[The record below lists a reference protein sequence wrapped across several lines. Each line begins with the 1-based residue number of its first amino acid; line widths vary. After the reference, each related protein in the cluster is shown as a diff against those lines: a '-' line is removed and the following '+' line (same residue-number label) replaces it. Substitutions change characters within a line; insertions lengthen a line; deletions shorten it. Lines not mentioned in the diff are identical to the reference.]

1 MPIPRLQTVRPFLLL
16 LAPLLLSACV
26 SNPPRMNPPEPFQA
40 QTELLE
46 SSGRKRLSGLWAD
59 ESFQLGA
66 YRVDKVKRGWT
77 SKDELGLGRLTQLKT
92 KEGFSYEFKGEHA
105 WSGRCDYQSTER
117 GLKIGSS
124 FTLEDHKARLGCSCR
139 QADAQDGRDGQEG
152 REVRLHLDDEWKPM
166 RGWLDL
172 GPGQGQGQ
180 GQPAYALHQS
190 YERRTQSGMPVEQ
203 GLKSPALG
211 YWVDGSDG
219 RPFAAVEVLHP
230 GRAWLPRSLS
240 APQKEA
246 MACLMAGLML
256 YGSQGAN

>member
-1 MPIPRLQTVRPFLLL
+1 MSMPRLQTVRPPLLLL
-16 LAPLLLSACV
+16 LAPVLLSACV

-40 QTELLE
+40 QSELLE
-46 SSGRKRLSGLWAD
+46 SKGRTRLSGLWAD
-59 ESFQLGA
+59 ESFQLGP
-66 YRVDKVKRGWT
+66 YRVEKVKRGWT
-77 SKDELGLGRLTQLKT
+77 SKDELGLGRLTQVKT
-92 KEGFSYEFKGEHA
+92 KEGFKYEFKGRHA
-105 WSGRCDYQSTER
+105 WNGRCDYQSTER
-117 GLKIGSS
+117 GLKIGSN
-124 FTLEDHKARLGCSCR
+124 FTLEDHKAQLGCSCG
-139 QADAQDGRDGQEG
+139 QADAQLGTEG
-152 REVRLHLDDEWKPM
+152 LDARLNLDDEWKPM

-172 GPGQGQGQ
+172 GQ

-190 YERRTQSGMPVEQ
+190 YERRTQGGMPVEQ

-230 GRAWLPRSLS
+230 GRAWLPRSL
-240 APQKEA
+240 AEPQKEA